1 MSLWAIVPVKPLRRG
16 KSRLSSIL
24 NEEERTRLNQ
34 SMLGHTLKV
43 LSEVREVDQSM
54 VVSRDPA
61 ALALAREY
69 RARTLLEDGSPQL
82 NTALRRA
89 TAVAQVYST
98 EAVLIL
104 PADLPLLTAED
115 IRAII
120 RKADRSPVV
129 VISPDRRETGT
140 NALLVSPAGLMD
152 YSFGVGSFQRHCDR
166 AIKFSIPLEIIHL
179 PTVALDLDLPEDL
192 EYLQKSA
199 AGEIEAFLQE
209 AEAIPSTIDPT

>member
-16 KSRLSSIL
+16 KSRLASIL

-43 LSEVREVDQSM
+43 LAEVSEIDHTL
-54 VVSRDPA
+54 VVSRDPS
-61 ALALAREY
+61 ALALARDY
-69 RARTLLEDGSPQL
+69 QARTLLEDGSPQL

-104 PADLPLLTAED
+104 PADLPLLTPDD
-115 IRAII
+115 IRTII
-120 RKADRSPVV
+120 QKADRSPVV
-129 VISPDRRETGT
+129 VICPDQRGSGT
-140 NALLVSPAGLMD
+140 NALLVRPAGLID

-166 AIKFSIPLEIIHL
+166 AVKFSIPLEVVHL
-179 PTVALDLDLPEDL
+179 PSVALDLDLPEDL
-192 EYLQKSA
+192 EHLQQFA
-199 AGEIEAFLQE
+199 AEDIASLLQE
-209 AEAIPSTIDPT
+209 PDAVPSTVHRN

>member
-43 LSEVREVDQSM
+43 LSEVREIDHSL
-54 VVSRDPA
+54 VVSRDPS
-61 ALALAREY
+61 ALALAREFH
-69 RARTLLEDGSPQL
+69 ARTLLEDGSPEL

-89 TAVAQVYST
+89 TAVAQAYST
-98 EAVLIL
+98 QAVLIL
-104 PADLPLLTAED
+104 PADLPMLSADD

-120 RKADRSPVV
+120 KKAEHPPVV
-129 VISPDRRETGT
+129 VISPDRRGGGT
-140 NALLVSPAGLMD
+140 NALLASPAGVID

-166 AIKFSIPLEIIHL
+166 AVKFSIPLEIVTL
-179 PTVALDLDLPEDL
+179 PSIALDLDLPEDL
-192 EYLQKSA
+192 EYLQGIA
-199 AGEIEAFLQE
+199 AGQIDAFLQE
-209 AEAIPSTIDPT
+209 ADPVPSTIDRT